1 MGNDHPALGT
11 AEGLFEC
18 LSFSSVRKFKHTNM
32 AGIVQT
38 IQNLAV
44 VPRPR
49 DALEA
54 LTTTAVSRRE
64 FEVSD
69 RIRLTPHP
77 CRLEQY
83 MMHSDDAHILMT

>member
-1 MGNDHPALGT
+1 MGNDHAALGT
-11 AEGLFEC
+11 AEALFDC

-44 VPRPR
+44 PRPR
-49 DALEA
+49 DPLEA
-54 LTTTAVSRRE
+54 PTTTAVSRRE

-83 MMHSDDAHILMT
+83 MMHSDDAHIFMT